1 MGMGNLKDVA
11 LRVAK
16 MDYIDELKEAIL
28 LDTLYI
34 QSNSFWYS
42 EKVSEIKWSMAVEIA
57 ESLKYSPEHEK
68 YYEACDTIDEALGNY
83 VESQTSEILEKFLD
97 NLK

>member
-1 MGMGNLKDVA
+1 MGMGNLKDFA

-16 MDYIDELKEAIL
+16 MDYVDELKEAIL

-34 QSNSFWYS
+34 QSENFWYS
-42 EKVSEIKWSMAVEIA
+42 EKVSEIKWSMAVDIA

-83 VESQTSEILEKFLD
+83 IESQTSEILEKVLD
-97 NLK
+97 KLS

>member
-16 MDYIDELKEAIL
+16 MDYFDELKEAIL

-34 QSNSFWYS
+34 QSENSWYCQ
-42 EKVSEIKWSMAVEIA
+42 KVSEIKWSMAVEIA

-68 YYEACDTIDEALGNY
+68 YYEACDTIDEALGNFI
-83 VESQTSEILEKFLD
+83 ESETKNVFEKVLD
-97 NLK
+97 KLS